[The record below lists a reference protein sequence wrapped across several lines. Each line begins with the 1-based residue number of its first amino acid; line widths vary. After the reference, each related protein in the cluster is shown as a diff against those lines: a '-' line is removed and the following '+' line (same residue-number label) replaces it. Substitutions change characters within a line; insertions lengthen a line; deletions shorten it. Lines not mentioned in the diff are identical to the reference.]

1 MWEKYKETF
10 DGVHAPQRLKEEV
23 LNMNQEENVTKKRR
37 VPAAALAAAVLV
49 VVLAGTALA
58 AELISQVQIQMVD
71 PSEADEL
78 GVDEFDVG
86 YTARSELVP
95 LPLEALSEEA
105 LERAAGVAEYEDW
118 AFDSWSEAAEFF
130 GLDLP
135 ESPALAKLRKAH
147 LYIVLLDGTEDRSA
161 YCRAAVAADPEV
173 PGIPSSIFLRA
184 AYERGQCYIMESANI
199 WIAPPEQS
207 ESHDSA
213 NTIDAGLLI
222 TGLDTL
228 QLQTETY
235 VTPSGM
241 EVSVVT
247 HEVGDHIDH
256 TAYFIKDGFYYTV
269 SASGSNSA
277 PDILKEILDAYE

>member
-1 MWEKYKETF
+1 MREKYKETF
-10 DGVHAPQRLKEEV
+10 DDVHASQRLKAEV
-23 LNMNQEENVTKKRR
+23 LNMKREENITKKRR
-37 VPAAALAAAVLV
+37 VPAALVAAVLV
-49 VVLAGTALA
+49 IALAGTALA
-58 AELISQVQIQMVD
+58 AELISRVQIQMVD

-78 GVDEFDVG
+78 GVNEFDVG
-86 YTARSELVP
+86 YLAHAELVP

-105 LERAAGVAEYEDW
+105 RERAAGVAEYEDW

-130 GLDLP
+130 GLNLA
-135 ESPALAKLRKAH
+135 ESPALAKLRKVDNISSLSDDMH
-147 LYIVLLDGTEDRSA
+147 DRNA
-161 YCRAAVAADPEV
+161 YCRAAVAAAPEM
-173 PGIPSSIFLRA
+173 PGIPSWIFLRA
-184 AYERGQCYIMESANI
+184 GYERGTCSIIESVRI

-207 ESHDSA
+207 GSHDSA
-213 NTIDAGLLI
+213 DTIDAGLLL

-247 HEVGDHIDH
+247 HEVGNHI
-256 TAYFIKDGFYYTV
+256 AYFIKDGFYYTV
-269 SASGSNSA
+269 SVSGSSSA